1 MKTRKYFFLVIL
13 ACVSLTIQ
21 GCTTRD
27 ATGNISSPPGD
38 EVTSNDVFT
47 MNPVLEEQI
56 TSAENTWLS
65 LGINDYM
72 IEVTAVDVWNF
83 QTHKIQVQ
91 NGDVLTASASCLPSP
106 KVGEDC
112 EVQPFEAIHYTV
124 QGLFRYARTEARRD
138 GGVYTEIEF
147 DPTYGFPMK
156 IRYDNPQMV
165 DEEFTLLVIVFEPL
179 E

>member
-1 MKTRKYFFLVIL
+1 MRKRELLFPFLV
-13 ACVSLTIQ
+13 ACVFLFAQ
-21 GCTTRD
+21 GCTS
-27 ATGNISSPPGD
+27 SSPDGNSAAPSGYEGTSD
-38 EVTSNDVFT
+38 DQFTSNPD
-47 MNPVLEEQI
+47 LEGQI
-56 TSAENTWLS
+56 SSAENTWLS
-65 LGINDYM
+65 LGINDYL
-72 IEVTAVDVWNF
+72 IEVTVVNVWNF

-112 EVQPFEAIHYTV
+112 EVQPFEAVNFTV
-124 QGLFRYARTEARRD
+124 QGLFRYARTEARRE

-156 IRYDNPQMV
+156 IHYDNPTMV
-165 DEEFTLLVIVFEPL
+165 DEEFTLLVIVFEPF